1 MGDQRP
7 WVVFSLAFSK
17 LKPYLAMVS
26 LQFGYAG
33 MYIITMVSLKRGM
46 SHWVL
51 VVYRHVVA
59 TLVIAPF
66 ALVLERSVSFSGPA
80 QGKGDTQW
88 ERPVTHLTCP
98 ASCIGDC
105 AKSDVLRFRPL
116 SVIVA
121 ALEENKAKDDSLNLP
136 QNYATWFT
144 RVCIIILVT
153 ECRCILLLITRP
165 VIDQNLYYV
174 GMKDTSATFA
184 AATVNV
190 LPALTFIMALMFRL
204 EKVNIKKVHS
214 QAKVIGTIITV
225 TGAMVMTLYK
235 GPIVDILWYS
245 HGSSHRSSSST
256 SGQHWVTGTLMLLGC
271 TGGWSG
277 FFILQSI
284 TLKEYPAELSLTA
297 LICLMGMV
305 EGGVAALVMER
316 DLSAWSIGFDS
327 RLLAAVYS
335 GVVCSGIAYYVQG
348 VVNKIRGPVFV
359 TAFSPLCMIITAVLG
374 AIVLAEQVH
383 LGSLVGAVIIV
394 IGLYSVVWGKGK
406 DHTLTDEK
414 AGKVQELPTSGM
426 SNGDNVTGSAVQI
439 TIKPK
444 IAQSLEP

>member
-7 WVVFSLAFSK
+7 WAVFRLVFSK

-51 VVYRHVVA
+51 VVYRHVAA

-66 ALVLERSVSFSGPA
+66 ALVLERKIRPKMTVSIFLKIMLLG
-80 QGKGDTQW
+80 
-88 ERPVTHLTCP
+88 L
-98 ASCIGDC
+98 
-105 AKSDVLRFRPL
+105 
-116 SVIVA
+116 
-121 ALEENKAKDDSLNLP
+121 LE
-136 QNYATWFT
+136 
-144 RVCIIILVT
+144 
-153 ECRCILLLITRP
+153 P

-190 LPALTFIMALMFRL
+190 LPALTFIMALIFRL

-245 HGSSHRSSSST
+245 RGSSHRSSSST
-256 SGQHWVTGTLMLLGC
+256 TGQHWLTGTLMLLSC

-305 EGGVAALVMER
+305 EGAVAALVMER
-316 DLSAWSIGFDS
+316 DMSAWSIGFDS

-335 GVVCSGIAYYVQG
+335 GVVCSGIAYYIQG

-394 IGLYSVVWGKGK
+394 IGLYSVVWGKRK

-414 AGKVQELPTSGM
+414 TGKVQELPTSGGM
-426 SNGDNVTGSAVQI
+426 SNGDN
-439 TIKPK
+439 
-444 IAQSLEP
+444 